1 MQAIVDCS
9 LKFLHVSVGYPG
21 SIHDARVLGLSGLFD
36 LVNNQQI
43 LESPSRVINGTEVLP
58 LIVGDSA
65 YPLLK
70 WLIKPYADRERLS
83 SEERKFNIKLSAMRS
98 VVERAFGMLKLR
110 WRLVYKKVEQK
121 TLKKTVI
128 AACILHNIC
137 INHGDLCDGN
147 AADSSSDSEDDE
159 GQDIR
164 RENGT

>member
-9 LKFLHVSVGYPG
+9 LKFLHVSVVYPG
-21 SIHDARVLGLSGLFD
+21 SIHDARVLRLSELFD
-36 LVNNQQI
+36 LGNNQQI
-43 LESPSRVINGTEVLP
+43 LESPSRVINGTEVPP

-70 WLIKPYADRERLS
+70 WLIKPYADRRRLS
-83 SEERKFNIKLSAMRS
+83 PEERKFNIKLSAMRS

-121 TLKKTVI
+121 TRTLKKTVI

-137 INHGDLCDGN
+137 VDHGHLLRWQC
-147 AADSSSDSEDDE
+147 SR
-159 GQDIR
+159 QFK
-164 RENGT
+164 